1 MSVPS
6 SKTTVTT
13 DRPYFEIERTSSTF
27 GIPDIARSTG
37 TVTYCSTSTG
47 DSAGA
52 AVITWTCTLVTSGT
66 ASIGRSAADRIP
78 TITRSAVAIS
88 TTARW
93 RSDQATMRPRRI
105 TSLSFAEAALQD
117 RALDAEHAVDH
128 DLFTRAQ
135 AAEDLHAA
143 RRRPTQGH
151 GVQLE

>member
-13 DRPYFEIERTSSTF
+13 DSPYLEMDRTSSTL

-52 AVITWTCTLVTSGT
+52 AVITWTWTFVMSGT
-66 ASIGRSAADRIP
+66 ASIGRFTAECTP

-88 TTARW
+88 TSAR
-93 RSDQATMRPRRI
+93 
-105 TSLSFAEAALQD
+105 
-117 RALDAEHAVDH
+117 
-128 DLFTRAQ
+128 
-135 AAEDLHAA
+135 
-143 RRRPTQGH
+143 
-151 GVQLE
+151 